1 MKKFTVNITHASA
14 AQLRTIA
21 AELKLMIDAWKG
33 FGPRITMNG
42 KQVEK
47 PQLRISHASYKP
59 ATASDKRRAAESYK
73 RERGLK

>member
-47 PQLRISHASYKP
+47 PQLRISSYKP
-59 ATASDKRRAAESYK
+59 PTASDKQRAAASYK

>member
-1 MKKFTVNITHASA
+1 MKKFTVSKTHASA
-14 AQLRTIA
+14 GQPRTFE

-59 ATASDKRRAAESYK
+59 QTASDKRRAAASYK

>member
-1 MKKFTVNITHASA
+1 
-14 AQLRTIA
+14 
-21 AELKLMIDAWKG
+21 MIDAWKG

-47 PQLRISHASYKP
+47 PQLRVSHASYKP
-59 ATASDKRRAAESYK
+59 ATASDKQRAAASYK

>member
-1 MKKFTVNITHASA
+1 
-14 AQLRTIA
+14 
-21 AELKLMIDAWKG
+21 MIDAWKG

-59 ATASDKRRAAESYK
+59 QTASDKRRAAASYK